1 MGLELDGQFTLR
13 LKLKLNLPSLVLI
26 LQIHDQFSYIILDGY
41 GDDND
46 D

>member
-13 LKLKLNLPSLVLI
+13 LKLNLPSLVLI